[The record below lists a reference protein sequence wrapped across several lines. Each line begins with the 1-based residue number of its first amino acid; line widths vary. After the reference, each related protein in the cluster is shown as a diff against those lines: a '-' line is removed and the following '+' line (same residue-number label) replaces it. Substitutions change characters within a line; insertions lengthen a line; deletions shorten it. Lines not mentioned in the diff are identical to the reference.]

1 MLSRWDE
8 WVGKVAQD
16 CCFFLLISLT
26 DSAGELKPTLVPHAV
41 CLSSLP
47 QAHQRTRQEPD
58 NNKVTN
64 ITLPHIPMPLPPPRF
79 PLHTRLLELLHLRHA
94 LPIHPAILPN
104 QPAAQDPAEDRHH
117 QAHGGRDPH
126 AFAVQRALGGWEDV
140 GACSDVSLRQER
152 KGKKKAESH
161 TPPPKKTKGREERKK
176 EAKEKINPPSK
187 GPHCP
192 TVASTVYPP
201 ARLDSVA

>member
-16 CCFFLLISLT
+16 CCFFILISLT

-94 LPIHPAILPN
+94 LPIHPAIFPN

-140 GACSDVSLRQER
+140 GACSDISRQSSVVLKIKRKATPVKRQQGER
-152 KGKKKAESH
+152 KRSK
-161 TPPPKKTKGREERKK
+161 RRKR
-176 EAKEKINPPSK
+176 NPPSK